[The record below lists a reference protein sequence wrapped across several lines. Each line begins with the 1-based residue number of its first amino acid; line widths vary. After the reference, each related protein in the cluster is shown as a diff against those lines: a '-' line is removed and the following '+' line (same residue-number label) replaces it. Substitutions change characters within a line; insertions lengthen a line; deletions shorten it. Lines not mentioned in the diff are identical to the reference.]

1 MPNRILKDSIN
12 DSKGLSRVSPFAQDL
27 YKRIITYADDY
38 GRFNADLEIMRARL
52 YAREFDAI
60 SLEALSDALVDLVG
74 ENKITLYTTSAR
86 CTELY
91 GYFPNWK
98 SHNRIRNTRT
108 KYPEPEVDVNDWYC
122 KRFIPVEV
130 KTKIFIRDNFVC
142 KKCRRDFSLPEIPV
156 KEAIRLLN
164 GAMHVDHIVP
174 VIQGGRT
181 TEENLQLLCASC
193 NLSKAKLLP
202 ISQLMP
208 VVATCSDLP
217 QPAANRSNLRQSA
230 ADLQLEPTA
239 ATCGDLLQPAARIQ
253 SESNPNPIQS
263 NPNPNPNPSDDA
275 FKKVVKVF
283 EDCGGVVASRAI
295 ADQLSDAEQEYG
307 AEIVIAA
314 FKKASDGGHAGV
326 GILNYCRPIFEQYK
340 ARGIPS
346 NHSAAAEVKKP
357 SIPVKGVIIES

>member
-52 YAREFDAI
+52 YAREFDSI
-60 SLEALSDALVDLVG
+60 SLEVLLDAIVDLVG
-74 ENKITLYTTSAR
+74 ENKITIYTTSAR
-86 CTELY
+86 RGEFY

-98 SHNRIRNTRT
+98 CHNRIRNTRA
-108 KYPEPEVDVNDWYC
+108 KYPEPESEVNDWYL
-122 KRFIPVEV
+122 KRFIPVEL
-130 KTKIFIRDNFVC
+130 KTQIFIRDNFVC
-142 KKCRRDFSLPEIPV
+142 QECKKDFSLPEIPV
-156 KEAIRLLN
+156 KVAVRLLN

-174 VIQGGRT
+174 VIQGGRA

-193 NLSKAKLLP
+193 NLSKVKLLP

-208 VVATCSDLP
+208 VVATCGDLL

-230 ADLQLEPTA
+230 ADLQLESTTA
-239 ATCGDLLQPAARIQ
+239 ACGDSLQPAARIQ
-253 SESNPNPIQS
+253 SESNTIQS
-263 NPNPNPNPSDDA
+263 NLNPNPSDDA

-307 AEIVIAA
+307 SEIVIAA

-326 GILNYCRPIFEQYK
+326 AILNYCRPIFEQYK

-346 NHSAAAEVKKP
+346 NHSAAGEVKKP